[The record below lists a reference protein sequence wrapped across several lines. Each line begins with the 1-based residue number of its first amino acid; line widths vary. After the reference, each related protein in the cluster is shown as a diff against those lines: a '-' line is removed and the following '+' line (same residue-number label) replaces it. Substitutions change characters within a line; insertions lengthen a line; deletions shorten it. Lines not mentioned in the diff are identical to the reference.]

1 MSYTRGKGLL
11 DGKSYRDV
19 IQCWETGQTAT
30 SGDATLV
37 TNGESLYHVIAS
49 PWYVGNQA
57 RFLHRVYDDL
67 RDVPDIEL
75 SEHRV
80 EIGFTI
86 DQPRQQ
92 DAASPW
98 YVGKQARHGKK
109 LVNVWTADTN
119 EFLSDAIA
127 DHVYDALRYADSE
140 PVYPYTLQHV
150 AL

>member
-19 IQCWETGQTAT
+19 IQCWETGQPAS

-37 TNGESLYHVIAS
+37 TNGESLYHVI
-49 PWYVGNQA
+49 
-57 RFLHRVYDDL
+57 DL

-86 DQPRQQ
+86 DQSRQQ
-92 DAASPW
+92 DAATPW

-109 LVNVWTADTN
+109 LVHMFTVDTN
-119 EFLSDAIA
+119 EFISDAIA
-127 DHVYDALRYADSE
+127 AHVYDALRYADSE

>member
-19 IQCWETGQTAT
+19 IQCWETGQPAS

-37 TNGESLYHVIAS
+37 TNGESLYHVI
-49 PWYVGNQA
+49 
-57 RFLHRVYDDL
+57 
-67 RDVPDIEL
+67 
-75 SEHRV
+75 
-80 EIGFTI
+80 
-86 DQPRQQ
+86 
-92 DAASPW
+92 ASPW

-127 DHVYDALRYADSE
+127 AHVYDALRYADSE